1 HLDCDFCSLPWD
13 SSRLSKLQSIQIRN
27 LTRDLP
33 SIAQL
38 GNILAAS
45 PQLQWL
51 LLASWSDDSHETTPA
66 ADASKGKQVAESSPP
81 SPVHLPSLETLVL
94 QNVPRDINDYL
105 LTHIHAPACTCLI
118 AGIRPASLRSLPPRL
133 SPNQIHPSNTF
144 ADLLSPAISAAP
156 DIMMSYE
163 EAKGTFRIYSSPE
176 PEVSNEWIHWVKR
189 KPGINFLFHTD
200 KTPEIGSDLR
210 HALSGLN
217 LEKATTLNLIGDG
230 ANPSG
235 EVTVDTA
242 ANGET
247 TSSFPVEALQ
257 ALPQVTQLFSA
268 RNFRVGDVLKHL
280 GRPLAEVSEK
290 TDGGESWPLPQ
301 LSTLSL
307 SRWRPVSDA
316 KGMLDEILQFGLL
329 RKGDMDR
336 SEDDWVGSWPKPLER
351 LVVPPEVA
359 QAFKEANST
368 FDGVELSN
376 SNPTSEI
383 VSEDHLQL
391 RNLPAGD
398 AVTEPEPT
406 LEQLD
411 AQLTE
416 IEQSQHAFS
425 LDSYRLKRERNALVP
440 LHRLPGEI
448 FVSILLTVG
457 SHNEIGLEDDHK
469 RLHALAQVSTYWFD
483 TIIAFPSFWQQL
495 AQYHPPGFR
504 EMVLKRNTS
513 GLLKIDC
520 VLEQAAKDSAQ
531 EPLLS
536 FMKMVAP
543 LSERW
548 KVLTFEGDLTDEIM
562 ELLQSPAP
570 NLDSLLISSWGS
582 TGTGSNTFELG
593 EGRNIWYLD
602 VDNMAVPWNSSRL
615 RGLRGVQIQDVT
627 GILPSLEE
635 LYAML
640 AASPELWWLQLS
652 DWSLFDGGGAL
663 MSEVSDIQIRPIML
677 PLLTSIILHNIP
689 APVTQFL
696 LSSITAPTCQCVIV
710 QQVPSALLNNPST
723 RDTFAKLVNGALAAI
738 PRFILKCRK
747 YSGLLSMVSEP
758 RSVMLYNW
766 IDHVDER
773 PGLNVHIPTEDM
785 DSLQLGPFLS
795 SLKFPDDVEFMAN
808 TNEVNCTASLAYA
821 GWHRVP
827 KLKVSSALAAEIV
840 SRHLSDIPQYVAWST
855 RLRSLSAQFS
865 TLDLPSGKLD
875 SIVRNLVAYVEQS
888 CSRKNAES
896 QLEGNSKGEPY
907 RQRLEINM
915 PRAIAQKL
923 GTALQ
928 DWDVRLSEIEPGKD
942 TDSSSS
948 DEEPE

>member
-33 SIAQL
+33 SIPQL
-38 GNILAAS
+38 RHILEAS

-66 ADASKGKQVAESSPP
+66 ADTSKGKQVAESRPP

-94 QNVPRDINDYL
+94 QNVPKDINDYL

-118 AGIRPASLRSLPPRL
+118 AGIRPASLRSLPSRL

-156 DIMMSYE
+156 EIMMSYE

-235 EVTVDTA
+235 EATVDTA

-280 GRPLAEVSEK
+280 GQPLAEVSEK

-336 SEDDWVGSWPKPLER
+336 TEDDWVGSWPKPLER

-359 QAFKEANST
+359 EAFKEANST
-368 FDGVELSN
+368 FAGVELSN
-376 SNPTSEI
+376 SNPTYEI

-391 RNLPAGD
+391 QNLPAGD
-398 AVTEPEPT
+398 ASTQPEPT

-411 AQLTE
+411 AKLTE
-416 IEQSQHAFS
+416 IEQSQHALS

-448 FVSILLTVG
+448 FVSILLKVANYNEVG
-457 SHNEIGLEDDHK
+457 FDEHK

-495 AQYHPPGFR
+495 AQYHPRRFR

-520 VLEQAAKDSAQ
+520 VLEQLMTESAQ
-531 EPLLS
+531 EQLLS
-536 FMKMVAP
+536 FMKMAAP

-548 KVLTFEGDLTDEIM
+548 KLLTFEGDLTAEIM

-570 NLDSLLISSWGS
+570 NLDSLLISGWES
-582 TGTGSNTFELG
+582 TGTESKTFELG

-602 VDNMAVPWNSSRL
+602 LYDTAVPWNSIRL
-615 RGLRGVQIQDVT
+615 RGLRGVQIQNVT
-627 GILPSLEE
+627 GILPSLAE

-652 DWSLFDGGGAL
+652 DWSPFDGGGAL
-663 MSEVSDIQIRPIML
+663 ISEVSDIQIRPIIL

-710 QQVPSALLNNPST
+710 QEVPSALLNNPTT
-723 RDTFAKLVNGALAAI
+723 RDRFTHLVNGALAAI
-738 PRFILKCRK
+738 PRFILECYK
-747 YSGLLSMVSEP
+747 YSGLLSMLSEP
-758 RSVMLYNW
+758 RVVMLYNW

-773 PGLNVHIPTEDM
+773 PGLNVHIPTEDL

-795 SLKFPDDVEFMAN
+795 SLKFPDDVEFITN
-808 TNEVNCTASLAYA
+808 TNELNCLTSLAYA
-821 GWHRVP
+821 GWHQVP
-827 KLKVSSALAAEIV
+827 KLKVSTALAAEIV
-840 SRHLSDIPQYVAWST
+840 CRQLSNIPQSVAWSP

-865 TLDLPSGKLD
+865 PLDLPRGKLD
-875 SIVRNLVAYVEQS
+875 SIVQNLVAYVEQS
-888 CSRKNAES
+888 CSRKNTES
-896 QLEGNSKGEPY
+896 QLQGNSYREPY
-907 RQRLEINM
+907 RQSLEMNM

-923 GTALQ
+923 MTALQ
-928 DWDVRLSEIEPGKD
+928 DWDVRLSEIGPGKD